1 MKYYSQIGQ
10 DQYYI
15 ENVIKGR
22 RGGFYLDIGANDG
35 IHTSNTATL
44 ELELGWTGILVEPN
58 PVLAQACKSNRP
70 NSTVVEC
77 AVWHETKTVEMEVP
91 HATVKKQRGD
101 LLSRISG
108 LERNEGKFARWF
120 DQGYKKIK
128 VPAKTVTEIVEAH
141 MDAPYDI
148 DYMSL
153 DTEGAEMEGLMSIDF
168 SKINIKFMTVEW
180 GNRKGYEQEFIN
192 YLKPFG
198 YKVHRL
204 NKHDIEFE
212 KE

>member
-1 MKYYSQIGQ
+1 
-10 DQYYI
+10 
-15 ENVIKGR
+15 
-22 RGGFYLDIGANDG
+22 
-35 IHTSNTATL
+35 
-44 ELELGWTGILVEPN
+44 
-58 PVLAQACKSNRP
+58 
-70 NSTVVEC
+70 
-77 AVWHETKTVEMEVP
+77 
-91 HATVKKQRGD
+91 VKKQRGD

-153 DTEGAEMEGLMSIDF
+153 DTEGAEMEGLMSVDF